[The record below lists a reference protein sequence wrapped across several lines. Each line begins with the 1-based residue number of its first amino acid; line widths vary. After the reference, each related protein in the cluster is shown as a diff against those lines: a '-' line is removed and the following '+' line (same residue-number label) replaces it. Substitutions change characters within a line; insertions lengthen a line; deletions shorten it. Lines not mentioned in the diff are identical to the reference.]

1 MPGPEV
7 SIDRALDFDAVTDH
21 SEWLGTTWGCGQL
34 ADGTPFNPSSPY
46 LGSAQCQAWRGD
58 GNATIAKIIADAAAV
73 IGLECNGN
81 GEGDPACRAFT
92 ASAWQV
98 ERQAA
103 HDAYQ
108 RCHFTPLVAY
118 EWTHAVNGA
127 TLHQNVIFG
136 SENVPEVPFDA
147 TEYRQ
152 PSELWSALE
161 QSCTAANGCSV
172 LTIPHN
178 PNLSVGT
185 AFEIPTGIDAIKQMN
200 QYQRLAEIHQH
211 KGNSECYG
219 GSNAPDPTCAFEHIP
234 VNATNKAE
242 NPQNFIRHALATGI
256 TSYATNG
263 TNPLQLGIVGATDD
277 HNGIPGYVRE
287 DTWQGHVG
295 DKDDSPA
302 QRLANRDPQPGRPHR
317 RVGAAEHARG
327 HLRRALPPRGVRDQ
341 RPADRGAV
349 LSGVG

>member
-1 MPGPEV
+1 M
-7 SIDRALDFDAVTDH
+7 
-21 SEWLGTTWGCGQL
+21 
-34 ADGTPFNPSSPY
+34 
-46 LGSAQCQAWRGD
+46 
-58 GNATIAKIIADAAAV
+58 

-81 GEGDPACRAFT
+81 GKGDPACRAFT

-108 RCHFTPLVAY
+108 RCHFTTLVAY

-161 QSCTAANGCSV
+161 QSCTAASGCSV

-185 AFEIPTGIDAIKQMN
+185 AFEIPTGVDAMKQMN

-256 TSYATNG
+256 VSYATNG

-302 QRLANRDPQPGRPHR
+302 RRLANGIHNPGGLTGVWAPQNTREDIFAALYRREVFATSGPRIAVRFYQVWDDVDYCGAQGGEFPHNIVAAGGLPWAR
-317 RVGAAEHARG
+317 RS
-327 HLRRALPPRGVRDQ
+327 RRAVR
-341 RPADRGAV
+341 V
-349 LSGVG
+349 